1 MTLYPLVSLL
11 TPSQGPNTLPMLP
24 DTFERKVVVAPFP
37 KASLLSRDITYIYI
51 YLCMYWIYL
60 GANQRRSARSFPA
73 RNKRCGI
80 LSWPFHFAL
89 GLPRFLVFSCLM
101 RFLFVLRR
109 AWLSWACFPS
119 CCNSSNHS
127 CSSFCCG
134 RSPPPT
140 PMTVKSFWQTWVQL
154 FQWFLLASLGWLTH
168 QVGLVAWNHP
178 RAERSRR
185 CPMEHVET

>member
-101 RFLFVLRR
+101 HFLFVLRR

-134 RSPPPT
+134 RSPPPHADDC
-140 PMTVKSFWQTWVQL
+140 KK
-154 FQWFLLASLGWLTH
+154 LLANMGATH